1 MQISLIS
8 RTIFVKSS
16 HSILTLFLISLTFMI
31 VLFLK
36 IYFYELGKKFL
47 SLSEDKVKALLLFS
61 QRDVIFSTH
70 FMSVIRSWT
79 SVTAQQI
86 SLIYVYI
93 FLICQVHTMNS

>member
-1 MQISLIS
+1 M
-8 RTIFVKSS
+8 
-16 HSILTLFLISLTFMI
+16 
-31 VLFLK
+31 LFLK
-36 IYFYELGKKFL
+36 IYLYELGKKFL

-79 SVTAQQI
+79 SVTAQQL

-93 FLICQVHTMNS
+93 FLVSQVHAMNS